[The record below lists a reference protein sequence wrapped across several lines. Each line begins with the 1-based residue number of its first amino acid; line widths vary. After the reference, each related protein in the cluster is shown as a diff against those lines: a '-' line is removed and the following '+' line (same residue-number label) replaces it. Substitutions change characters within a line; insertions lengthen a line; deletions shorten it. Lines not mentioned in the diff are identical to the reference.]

1 MKPSDFIQPYTPTD
15 NQILDILDAMAED
28 IVRLK
33 FLVQY
38 VCSSDLLKVYPIK
51 EREWEKCLYLNG

>member
-38 VCSSDLLKVYPIK
+38 ICSSDLIQVYPIK
-51 EREWEKCLYLNG
+51 EREWEK